1 VIAHGGGTVAM
12 HVDSAV
18 LERTARCDLDA
29 AVRIHD
35 QVVPRLCAVAR
46 VLAAG
51 GDIAS
56 ELCTRL
62 HDEMTAAL
70 LDLRAVLLATPAAPA
85 TLSLTAAVREWQAE
99 GVPVELTRADGVE
112 TPKDLERLVFDIA
125 AEAVRNAL
133 RHGDPTAI
141 RIRAIQA
148 DGRLVVSISSNGAAR
163 TAGGSG
169 LGLGLSLASAAA
181 ERHGGRLDW
190 GPAGEDEWLV
200 RLMLP
205 VADRS
210 DSVISRRPTGEG
222 SDEGVPA

>member
-1 VIAHGGGTVAM
+1 VIAQRGGTVAL
-12 HVDSAV
+12 HVDAAV
-18 LERTARCDLDA
+18 RERPARCDLDA

-70 LDLRAVLLATPAAPA
+70 LDLRAVLLATPAVDA
-85 TLSLTAAVREWQAE
+85 TPTLRAAVRDWQAE
-99 GVPVELTRADGVE
+99 GIPVELTYVDGAE
-112 TPKDLERLVFDIA
+112 SPKELERLVFDIA
-125 AEAVRNAL
+125 SEAVRNAL
-133 RHGDPTAI
+133 RYGDPSAI
-141 RIRAIQA
+141 RIRVVET
-148 DGRLVVSISSNGAAR
+148 DGRLLVSITSNGAAR

-190 GPAGEDEWLV
+190 GPAGADEWLV
-200 RLMLP
+200 RLTLP
-205 VADRS
+205 VADRT
-210 DSVISRRPTGEG
+210 VH
-222 SDEGVPA
+222 A

>member
-1 VIAHGGGTVAM
+1 MIAQAGGTVAM
-12 HVDSAV
+12 HLDSTAI
-18 LERTARCDLDA
+18 ERTARCDLDA

-70 LDLRAVLLATPAAPA
+70 LDLRDVLLATPAPA
-85 TLSLTAAVREWQAE
+85 TPSLRAAVRDWQAD
-99 GVPVELTRADGVE
+99 GVPVELTYVDDAE
-112 TPKDLERLVFDIA
+112 TPEDRRA
-125 AEAVRNAL
+125 ARVRHRHRGGTQRASL
-133 RHGDPTAI
+133 RQSHSDPDHSVVE
-141 RIRAIQA
+141 A
-148 DGRLVVSISSNGAAR
+148 DGRLVVSTTSDGAAR

-181 ERHGGRLDW
+181 ERHGGRLEW

-200 RLMLP
+200 RLTLP
-205 VADRS
+205 VADRT
-210 DSVISRRPTGEG
+210 VPT
-222 SDEGVPA
+222 

>member
-1 VIAHGGGTVAM
+1 VIPDATVI
-12 HVDSAV
+12 D
-18 LERTARCDLDA
+18 RTARCDLDA

-51 GDIAS
+51 GDLPS

-70 LDLRAVLLATPAAPA
+70 LELREMLLAPAAAA
-85 TLSLTAAVREWQAE
+85 TPSLRAAVRDWQAE
-99 GVPVELTRADGVE
+99 GVPVELAYVDDAE
-112 TPKDLERLVFDIA
+112 TPMDVERLVFDVT

-141 RIRAIQA
+141 RVRLVET
-148 DGRLVVSISSNGAAR
+148 DGRLAVSISSNGAAR
-163 TAGGSG
+163 TVARSG

-181 ERHGGRLDW
+181 ARHGGSLDW
-190 GPAGEDEWLV
+190 GPMGEDEWLV
-200 RLMLP
+200 RLRLP
-205 VADRS
+205 AKA
-210 DSVISRRPTGEG
+210 SR
-222 SDEGVPA
+222 

>member
-1 VIAHGGGTVAM
+1 MIAQSGGTVAL
-12 HVDSAV
+12 HVDAAV
-18 LERTARCDLDA
+18 RERTARCDLDA

-70 LDLRAVLLATPAAPA
+70 LDLRDVLLATPAANA
-85 TLSLTAAVREWQAE
+85 TPSLRAAVRDWQAE
-99 GVPVELTRADGVE
+99 GIPVELTYVDAAD
-112 TPKDLERLVFDIA
+112 TPKDLERLVIDVA
-125 AEAVRNAL
+125 TEAVRNAF
-133 RHGDPTAI
+133 RYGDPSAI
-141 RIRAIQA
+141 RIRVIET
-148 DGRLVVSISSNGAAR
+148 DGRLLVSITSDGAAR

-190 GPAGEDEWLV
+190 GPAAVDEWLV
-200 RLMLP
+200 RLTLP
-205 VADRS
+205 VADRT
-210 DSVISRRPTGEG
+210 VHT
-222 SDEGVPA
+222 